1 MAVTIALEQILLI
14 LIYRM
19 EKEERIRKLQK
30 EVRSLRDL
38 LARLEEESRPKKS
51 EIKENKGERIDI
63 LKRIRERKIIDD
75 DIPPF

>member
-1 MAVTIALEQILLI
+1 MALEQILLI
-14 LIYRM
+14 LICRM

-30 EVRSLRDL
+30 EVRSLREL

-51 EIKENKGERIDI
+51 ENKERKGERIDI